1 MFHSGMKWSCF
12 IWKGVLWSTLC
23 LARLWRVK
31 HTKVWSGTAYH
42 EAHLR
47 CMTQSLFRLHSP
59 FLQSKN
65 GGADV
70 DYYAL
75 KFSSKNAVNPSFTLN
90 FGTLWHNVTRLPA
103 SIFWGING
111 ENHRLRGKNGEFW
124 MPSSQSPNGNQ
135 TIIPIDL
142 ETLKYSRNLP
152 YFKSNGEIPG
162 KKIPSPRP
170 IM

>member
-1 MFHSGMKWSCF
+1 MGKFRGRKFPPQDQLCNRTHRGVRLCKIHFLYQEKTEAVSLKLTNFIPSTSGVS
-12 IWKGVLWSTLC
+12 S
-23 LARLWRVK
+23 
-31 HTKVWSGTAYH
+31 
-42 EAHLR
+42 
-47 CMTQSLFRLHSP
+47 
-59 FLQSKN
+59 
-65 GGADV
+65 
-70 DYYAL
+70 

-103 SIFWGING
+103 SIFGGISG

-152 YFKSNGEIPG
+152 FFKSNGEIPG